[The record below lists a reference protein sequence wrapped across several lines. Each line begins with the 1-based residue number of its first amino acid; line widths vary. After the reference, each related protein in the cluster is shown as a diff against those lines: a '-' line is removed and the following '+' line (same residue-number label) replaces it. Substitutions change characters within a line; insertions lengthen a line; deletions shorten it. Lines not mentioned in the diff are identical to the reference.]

1 MANESERAGPERND
15 AERNFLQRGLEKLR
29 RSVAILIFAA
39 GITAGAG
46 AMLYAKSDD
55 LQQQQQQQ
63 TEQIQQL
70 ELRVQKL
77 ELQAPDQPLPAFCRC
92 QKLGDNGVLLQRFC
106 PAKNEVCDEESAQIC
121 QAQLPGYQC

>member
-1 MANESERAGPERND
+1 MSDEP
-15 AERNFLQRGLEKLR
+15 ERNFLQRGLEKVR

-46 AMLYAKSDD
+46 AMLYAKSEE
-55 LQQQQQQQ
+55 LRQQQQTH

-77 ELQAPDQPLPAFCRC
+77 ELQSPDLPLPAFCRC
-92 QKLGDNGVLLQRFC
+92 QKQADNGLLLQRFC